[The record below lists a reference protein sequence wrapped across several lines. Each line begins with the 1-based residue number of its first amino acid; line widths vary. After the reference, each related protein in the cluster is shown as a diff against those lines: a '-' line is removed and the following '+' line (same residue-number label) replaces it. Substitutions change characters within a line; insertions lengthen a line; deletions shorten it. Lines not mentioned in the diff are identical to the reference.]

1 MDHIPDVAKGFSRD
15 KTFQAILS
23 NIDKLMKQL
32 KQLIARRTRNKE
44 SLIETCS
51 EIILSIKA
59 TRQQLDEILNQLEMK
74 TIEEM
79 DRLMLSL
86 NNTMKAQIDNCNGLY
101 EEMNNIQDTIGERS
115 GQISDTLA
123 FISHKRCK
131 EKICEAKN
139 LLQSL
144 VEEDYDMKF
153 TPAEEIEQALTGLQ
167 VLGTMTI
174 TPELTAHPNLT
185 SSETPEKVLGI
196 QEMRRYNVKLQ
207 MENQGEISTNG
218 MVLLE
223 SGNVV
228 LIDNINNN
236 VKLLNENRMV
246 IAQRRL
252 LSSPHDICAVG
263 NTRVAVTFSDWT
275 KKEIQFLDTA
285 TGKIE
290 SQDKLKLKHSCYGIV
305 HHDGK
310 LYVSSHYAIFVHE
323 MDGTQLKV
331 LYENKSSKYAIF
343 RFAIADDAKTFYI
356 TNKNSNILMTLNE
369 QGKLVATLAD
379 PDLKFPSGVCV
390 AADGSVLVCCWES
403 QTVLHVDSEGRKKLA
418 TIARNCEGVLSPW
431 CLCYDRKSS
440 ELLIGG
446 YYDVLLGLTVR

>member
-15 KTFQAILS
+15 KAFQAILS

-32 KQLIARRTRNKE
+32 KQLIAGRTRNKE

-263 NTRVAVTFSDWT
+263 M
-275 KKEIQFLDTA
+275 
-285 TGKIE
+285 
-290 SQDKLKLKHSCYGIV
+290 
-305 HHDGK
+305 
-310 LYVSSHYAIFVHE
+310 SSLCLPAGSN
-323 MDGTQLKV
+323 GT
-331 LYENKSSKYAIF
+331 SIS
-343 RFAIADDAKTFYI
+343 
-356 TNKNSNILMTLNE
+356 
-369 QGKLVATLAD
+369 
-379 PDLKFPSGVCV
+379 
-390 AADGSVLVCCWES
+390 
-403 QTVLHVDSEGRKKLA
+403 
-418 TIARNCEGVLSPW
+418 
-431 CLCYDRKSS
+431 
-440 ELLIGG
+440 
-446 YYDVLLGLTVR
+446 